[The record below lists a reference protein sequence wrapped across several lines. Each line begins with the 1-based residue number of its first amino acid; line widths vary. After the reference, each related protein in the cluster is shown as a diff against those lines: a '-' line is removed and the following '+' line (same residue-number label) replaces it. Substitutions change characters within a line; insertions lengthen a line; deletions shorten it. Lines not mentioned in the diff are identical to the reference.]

1 MHVEFEA
8 PERDI
13 VEYETD
19 PESES
24 NTTLRPGAIPTGTYF
39 IICTC
44 NYAQRGPKSFN
55 VLVGIAGTCKLVG
68 FREWRRSGHDR
79 NEISKKFFLTRE

>member
-13 VEYETD
+13 IEYETD

-39 IICTC
+39 IM
-44 NYAQRGPKSFN
+44 Y
-55 VLVGIAGTCKLVG
+55 
-68 FREWRRSGHDR
+68 
-79 NEISKKFFLTRE
+79 TR